1 MQNLKD
7 LVKDFELRDQQNT
20 NEINRLQREVDD
32 LQDKNNNQVVAM
44 NNVRN
49 ENNQQVAKINARYE
63 DKIAKN
69 NAEHNQQVIALK
81 NQHSQEL
88 ISLNDQINAL
98 KQANEKGEASSEDFF
113 NLISKLLEGVQ
124 KLENEMGF
132 DQEEI
137 NNLIGISNGIQ
148 EHYNEN
154 HVISHD
160 DYNALNHIVEELF
173 IHAHDMNQANISER
187 NNMNQFLN
195 ALNERINAMIPNDAN
210 YDILNDAINYFTN
223 DGIRQASYHGIAI
236 LFNILKTQRQ
246 TIRNY
251 ENALISARQGAFL
264 AQRDAQRRSSNLYH
278 AGMAVTYI
286 VSSIAFFWLGKK
298 VSDHQHE
305 YLAEMALQALT
316 YEENNKA
323 LNQQLEESIKNEENA
338 QQENEMLQEENKNLK
353 KENMKLKNENA
364 RAKQALRS
372 VNAKAKTYEEKY
384 YNLNSYFEEFKT
396 NSTNKYNNLFNLYQ
410 DKDKK
415 YQHVEKML
423 KKNDFDINKLINSN
437 TKLEEENRNLT
448 RKNDELQSLNKQYDH
463 SYKSL
468 LNKTQNVTKIL
479 DMVKKR
485 NEKGTNELMK
495 IIYQLEEKDKV
506 TSKDL
511 AIFKE
516 KTNYWMQ
523 KFIEADQNRKA
534 LADSLS
540 YQSAAA
546 DRYRLQFIATTKEIG
561 KWVQRYNEATQY
573 GNQLSVSLSDQKAAA
588 EYYLKQFTISA
599 VEREMFMIEN
609 DELRT
614 TNYYLKKY
622 GNNKLGPLHEQKYN
636 DFYQRSK
643 SFYAPIFAQPNVILY
658 PNITNN
664 YEKNNKFYGTL
675 HELVVTFGA
684 FVSELSDVMKNE
696 EIISTIKQEIQAGEG
711 GDVSVFEKMMNNHI
725 FDPINSDLI
734 TKIGKLLMDLY
745 YIQDENGNNVFDKDY
760 IEDFYEK
767 WENQYPDISVD
778 YIQKWNV
785 LRDYISTGLSN
796 YGHYTTI
803 SLLNAVGD
811 AVFGLGEASIY
822 SIFGYDTGNYFN
834 NLISLENGMAPL
846 FNERGFN
853 IFFNPELSDFIDFH
867 PELLGENYVDQI
879 NQIGVALY
887 IIMFLNTN
895 DLNWY
900 VPYFIGDMNLSS
912 NQLALLKALL
922 SNDGYGYR
930 EPLVFLDNIFK
941 KEGHERVFPN

>member
-1 MQNLKD
+1 MRRDVLQGVIDEVFNYYRDGYRALGNNNKLLRLRYQKLQGRFDEANLNNQRAIDDLNENHQREIANLNQRNEQADENHRREIADLNQRNKQANEEHQREIANLNQRNNQANEEHQREIANLNQRNNQANENHQREIANLKESYQGEIANLNQRNNQANEEHQRVEADQAQQIVQYKNQIEAQQIQIQELSGNLQNLKD

-264 AQRDAQRRSSNLYH
+264 AQRDVQRRSNNLYH
-278 AGMAVTYI
+278 AGMAAAYI

-448 RKNDELQSLNKQYDH
+448 RKNDELQSLNKQYDN

-534 LADSLS
+534 LADS
-540 YQSAAA
+540 
-546 DRYRLQFIATTKEIG
+546 
-561 KWVQRYNEATQY
+561 
-573 GNQLSVSLSDQKAAA
+573 
-588 EYYLKQFTISA
+588 
-599 VEREMFMIEN
+599 
-609 DELRT
+609 
-614 TNYYLKKY
+614 
-622 GNNKLGPLHEQKYN
+622 
-636 DFYQRSK
+636 
-643 SFYAPIFAQPNVILY
+643 
-658 PNITNN
+658 
-664 YEKNNKFYGTL
+664 
-675 HELVVTFGA
+675 
-684 FVSELSDVMKNE
+684 
-696 EIISTIKQEIQAGEG
+696 
-711 GDVSVFEKMMNNHI
+711 
-725 FDPINSDLI
+725 
-734 TKIGKLLMDLY
+734 
-745 YIQDENGNNVFDKDY
+745 
-760 IEDFYEK
+760 
-767 WENQYPDISVD
+767 
-778 YIQKWNV
+778 
-785 LRDYISTGLSN
+785 
-796 YGHYTTI
+796 
-803 SLLNAVGD
+803 
-811 AVFGLGEASIY
+811 
-822 SIFGYDTGNYFN
+822 
-834 NLISLENGMAPL
+834 
-846 FNERGFN
+846 
-853 IFFNPELSDFIDFH
+853 
-867 PELLGENYVDQI
+867 
-879 NQIGVALY
+879 
-887 IIMFLNTN
+887 
-895 DLNWY
+895 
-900 VPYFIGDMNLSS
+900 
-912 NQLALLKALL
+912 
-922 SNDGYGYR
+922 
-930 EPLVFLDNIFK
+930 
-941 KEGHERVFPN
+941 